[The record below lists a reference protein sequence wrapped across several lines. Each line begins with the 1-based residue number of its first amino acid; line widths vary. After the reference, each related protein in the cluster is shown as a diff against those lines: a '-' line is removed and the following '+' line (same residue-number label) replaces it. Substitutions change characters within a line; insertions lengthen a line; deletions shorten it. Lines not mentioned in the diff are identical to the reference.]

1 MNVAKMAMSTKRQC
15 RRYKCRHKGNVD
27 VKHVDI
33 TDVDEPAMSTLRMS
47 PLRQCRRKN
56 VAIVEVAITNVGE
69 PSFYPFLQSTFA
81 YAYSLTIK
89 ICKVSGGY
97 FLTLN

>member
-1 MNVAKMAMSTKRQC
+1 MNVAKTSMSTKRQC
-15 RRYKCRHKGNVD
+15 RRYKCRHNGNVD

-33 TDVDEPAMSTLRMS
+33 MDVDEPAMSTLRMS

-69 PSFYPFLQSTFA
+69 PSFYRLSYYVHPS
-81 YAYSLTIK
+81 I
-89 ICKVSGGY
+89 
-97 FLTLN
+97 